1 HLRSVVRLPFF
12 FQAED
17 GIRDRNVTG
26 VQTCA
31 LPILPS
37 VLSTSGEPTGFRL
50 ADVEEEPGRAPP
62 ADAPEPPWPRVGEA
76 HVEIVDVFG
85 GGEEPHGP
93 TQHEDPRTQR
103 RDPDEGEEAYPK
115 KDGVEDAQ

>member
-1 HLRSVVRLPFF
+1 LVDALTTHRPLHSLATRRSSDL
-12 FQAED
+12 
-17 GIRDRNVTG
+17 
-26 VQTCA
+26 
-31 LPILPS
+31 
-37 VLSTSGEPTGFRL
+37 SGEPTGFRL

-62 ADAPEPPWPRVGEA
+62 ADAPEPPRPRVGEA

-103 RDPDEGEEAYPK
+103 DRKSTRLNSSHVSTSYA
-115 KDGVEDAQ
+115 VFCL